1 MERMLNELCEFGTAF
16 ATTRW
21 WGAKTMPVNV
31 VRTREEEILWERA
44 KARAREQ
51 YPEATGERFYR
62 IVMAIYKK
70 MAHYGPHTSARAD
83 RASAARRI

>member
-1 MERMLNELCEFGTAF
+1 
-16 ATTRW
+16 
-21 WGAKTMPVNV
+21 MPVNV

-62 IVMAIYKK
+62 
-70 MAHYGPHTSARAD
+70 HRDGHLQEDGSLRATYVCQG
-83 RASAARRI
+83 R